1 MTPEL
6 SILVVDD
13 NEDLAINLQ
22 DILHEKGYRAKT
34 ALNGAAA
41 TDLCG
46 KESFDLVL
54 LDYNLPDMDGLQ
66 LQKHLSPLTHA
77 DFIIITG
84 YASVE
89 SASAA
94 VSRRQIVG
102 YETKPLDVDRLLA
115 FIRQVADRRRA
126 ERDLRRSRARYR
138 TLYEAITDALFV
150 HPVADD
156 GAMGCFTEVNAVAC
170 ERYGYS
176 REELLN
182 MRPADMAAPESETDR
197 EWIVEMLAGGGNVIF
212 EQIHRTQN
220 GGRIFAE
227 VHANAFE
234 LDGSPCVLSL
244 VRDISERKQA
254 EADRRRMENR
264 IQTLQR
270 LESLGA
276 MAGGIAHDF
285 NNILMVVIGNM
296 EIGMDDPGL
305 SPQALKNLM
314 ESKNAA
320 LRAADLV
327 KQMLAYSGKGHFV
340 IEPVRLDEV
349 VQETAELL
357 KTTCGSHAE
366 LKIRPSHESP
376 VIDADKSQLT
386 QIIRNLI
393 INARESLDQTEGG
406 RVTISTGVEICDT
419 ACLKATLS
427 DAWLGYDEPLKE
439 GRYAFLEVKDE
450 GCGMDPETRRRM
462 FEPFFSTKFQ
472 GRGLGLSSVLG
483 IIRGHQGFVRMNT
496 QAGRG
501 TVIRVLL
508 PMPEH
513 PEHPEHMDKPS
524 SAELPPA
531 ATEVLPG
538 EGLILVVD
546 DEPSVRRLIRM
557 MLEKIGY
564 KVITAA
570 DGNEAVRLYHAH
582 SDALALIVLDLT
594 MPGMGGV
601 DTFQALQRA
610 GCEIP
615 VVLASGY
622 SEAQLRTQHGEK
634 GFAGFLHKPFQKQ
647 TLSEMLVQV
656 FKDRSTR
663 A

>member
-1 MTPEL
+1 MSTDL
-6 SILVVDD
+6 NILVVDD

-22 DILHEKGYRAKT
+22 DILHEKGYQAKT
-34 ALNGAAA
+34 ALDGAAA
-41 TDLCG
+41 ISLCG
-46 KESFDLVL
+46 KEAFDLVL

-66 LQKHLSPLTHA
+66 VQKHLSSLIQA
-77 DFIIITG
+77 DFIIVTG

-115 FIRQVADRRRA
+115 FIRQIGERQQA
-126 ERDLRRSRARYR
+126 ERDLQRSQARYR

-150 HPVADD
+150 HPMADD
-156 GAMGCFTEVNAVAC
+156 GAMGRFTEVNEVAC

-176 REELLN
+176 REELLK
-182 MRPADMAAPESETDR
+182 MRPADIVAPESEGDR
-197 EWIVEMLAGGGNVIF
+197 ETIVEVLARGGNTTL

-227 VHANAFE
+227 VHAKAFQ

-254 EADRRRMENR
+254 EADRRQMENR

-270 LESLGA
+270 LESLGV

-305 SPQALKNLM
+305 SPHSLKNLM

-320 LRAADLV
+320 LQAADLV
-327 KQMLAYSGKGHFV
+327 KQMLAYSGRGHFV
-340 IEPVRLDEV
+340 VEPVGLNEIIE
-349 VQETAELL
+349 ETAELL
-357 KTTCGSHAE
+357 KTTCASHAALE
-366 LKIRPSHESP
+366 IRPSPESP

-386 QIIRNLI
+386 QIIMNLI
-393 INARESLDQTEGG
+393 INACESQDQTEGG

-439 GRYAFLEVKDE
+439 GRYAFLEVKDD
-450 GCGMDPETRRRM
+450 GCGMDSETRRRM

-483 IIRGHQGFVRMNT
+483 IIRGHQGFVRADT
-496 QAGRG
+496 QVSRG

-508 PMPEH
+508 PMSEH
-513 PEHPEHMDKPS
+513 VDKPS
-524 SAELPPA
+524 SAELSPA
-531 ATEVLPG
+531 AREVLPG

-557 MLEKIGY
+557 MLEKMGY
-564 KVITAA
+564 EVITAA
-570 DGNEAVRLYHAH
+570 DGNEVVRIYHAH
-582 SDALALIVLDLT
+582 SEALALILMDLT
-594 MPGMGGV
+594 MPGMDGV
-601 DTFQALQRA
+601 NTFQALQRA

-622 SEAQLRTQHGEK
+622 SEAQLRTQYGEK

-647 TLSEMLVQV
+647 TLSDVLVQV
-656 FKDRSTR
+656 FKNRSTP

>member
-6 SILVVDD
+6 NILVVDD

-22 DILHEKGYRAKT
+22 DILHEKGYQAKT
-34 ALNGAAA
+34 ALDGAAA
-41 TDLCG
+41 INLCG
-46 KESFDLVL
+46 KEPFDLVL

-66 LQKHLSPLTHA
+66 VQKHLSSLTPA
-77 DFIIITG
+77 DFIIVTG

-115 FIRQVADRRRA
+115 FIRQVGDRRQA
-126 ERDLRRSRARYR
+126 ERDLQRSQARYR

-150 HPVADD
+150 HPMADD
-156 GAMGCFTEVNAVAC
+156 GAMGRFTEVNEVAC

-182 MRPADMAAPESETDR
+182 MRPADIVAPETETDL
-197 EWIVEMLAGGGNVIF
+197 EWIVEKLSGGGNVIF
-212 EQIHRTQN
+212 EQIHRIQN

-227 VHANAFE
+227 VHANAFQ
-234 LDGSPCVLSL
+234 LDGSLCVLSL

-254 EADRRRMENR
+254 EADRRQMENR

-270 LESLGA
+270 MESLMV

-340 IEPVRLDEV
+340 VEPVRLNEAI
-349 VQETAELL
+349 QETAELL

-366 LKIRPSHESP
+366 LKIRPSSESP

-386 QIIRNLI
+386 QIIMNLI
-393 INARESLDQTEGG
+393 INACESLDQTDGG

-450 GCGMDPETRRRM
+450 GCGMDPETRRRI

-472 GRGLGLSSVLG
+472 GRGLGLPSVLG
-483 IIRGHQGFVRMNT
+483 IIRGHQGFIRVDT
-496 QAGRG
+496 QVSQG

-508 PMPEH
+508 PVPEQV
-513 PEHPEHMDKPS
+513 DNPS
-524 SAELPPA
+524 SAELSLA
-531 ATEVLPG
+531 AREVLAG

-557 MLEKIGY
+557 MLEKMGY
-564 KVITAA
+564 EVITAA
-570 DGNEAVRLYHAH
+570 DGNEAVRVYHAR
-582 SDALALIVLDLT
+582 SDVLALIVMDLT

-610 GCEIP
+610 GCDIP

-656 FKDRSTR
+656 LKDRSTR

>member
-6 SILVVDD
+6 NILVVDD

-22 DILHEKGYRAKT
+22 DILHEKGYQAKT
-34 ALNGAAA
+34 ALDGAAA
-41 TDLCG
+41 INLCG

-66 LQKHLSPLTHA
+66 VQKHLSSLTPA
-77 DFIIITG
+77 DFIIVTG

-115 FIRQVADRRRA
+115 FIRQVGDRRQA
-126 ERDLRRSRARYR
+126 ERDLQRSQARYR

-150 HPVADD
+150 HPMADD
-156 GAMGCFTEVNAVAC
+156 GAMGRFTEVNEVAC

-182 MRPADMAAPESETDR
+182 MRPADIVAPETETDL
-197 EWIVEMLAGGGNVIF
+197 EWIVEKLSGGGNVIF
-212 EQIHRTQN
+212 EQIHRIQN

-227 VHANAFE
+227 VHANAFQ
-234 LDGSPCVLSL
+234 LDGSLCVLSL

-254 EADRRRMENR
+254 EADRRQMENR

-270 LESLGA
+270 MESLMV

-320 LRAADLV
+320 LRAAELV
-327 KQMLAYSGKGHFV
+327 KQMLAYSGRGHFV
-340 IEPVRLDEV
+340 VEPVRLNEAI
-349 VQETAELL
+349 QETAELL

-366 LKIRPSHESP
+366 LKIRPSSESP

-386 QIIRNLI
+386 QIIMNLI
-393 INARESLDQTEGG
+393 INACESLDQTDGG

-450 GCGMDPETRRRM
+450 GCGMDPETRRRI

-472 GRGLGLSSVLG
+472 GRGLGLPSVLG
-483 IIRGHQGFVRMNT
+483 IIRGHQGFIRVDT
-496 QAGRG
+496 QVSQG

-508 PMPEH
+508 PVPEQV
-513 PEHPEHMDKPS
+513 DNPS
-524 SAELPPA
+524 SAELSLA
-531 ATEVLPG
+531 AREVLAG

-557 MLEKIGY
+557 MLEKMGY
-564 KVITAA
+564 EVITAA
-570 DGNEAVRLYHAH
+570 DGNEAVRIYHAR
-582 SDALALIVLDLT
+582 SDALALIVMDLT

-610 GCEIP
+610 GCDIP

-656 FKDRSTR
+656 LKDRSTR